1 LELVPDQLTSLR
13 TSLTHSIHSQAKRD
27 PQASRPR
34 RQTKTINHPN
44 LQLILIF
51 PKNCRKLVR
60 LENCTQFVEQHH
72 GRGASGEGEAG
83 CGAAG
88 DNVGHSGRGGRVGA
102 PERLPSL
109 LTASELAALAV
120 PGKSINVS
128 YLARLLRFMAA
139 KRILREVA
147 TVGEEGEAK
156 ERRYGLEPIARFLV
170 DDGDSF
176 LPLLLTFQDPF
187 VSYTWEHV
195 HESVLDDSVAPFTRA
210 HGVDAWEYGKQNP
223 EFDRLF
229 NRAMAGHSE
238 IYMRATLDVY
248 RGFEPVQTLVDVGGG
263 FASALRLITAR
274 YPHIKA
280 INFDQPHVIQ
290 SCPPVPGEQQSVP
303 VFFEGFFTITHVVV
317 GMPVPMWL

>member
-1 LELVPDQLTSLR
+1 MAEVPAARVRQDAGQLMTMSAIPAAVAALAR
-13 TSLTHSIHSQAKRD
+13 LNVFQALA
-27 PQASRPR
+27 QAGPD
-34 RQTKTINHPN
+34 
-44 LQLILIF
+44 
-51 PKNCRKLVR
+51 
-60 LENCTQFVEQHH
+60 
-72 GRGASGEGEAG
+72 A
-83 CGAAG
+83 
-88 DNVGHSGRGGRVGA
+88 
-102 PERLPSL
+102 L

-128 YLARLLRFMAA
+128 YLARLLRMMAGQ
-139 KRILREVA
+139 RILREVA
-147 TVGEEGEAK
+147 TLGEEGEAT

-176 LPLLLTFQDPF
+176 LPLLLAYQDPGF
-187 VSYTWEHV
+187 LYTWEHI

-210 HGVDAWEYGKQNP
+210 HGVDAWEYAKQNP

-248 RGFEPVQTLVDVGGG
+248 RGFEPVKTLVDVGGG
-263 FASALRLITAR
+263 FGSALRLITAR

-280 INFDQPHVIQ
+280 INFDQPHVFE

-303 VFFEGFFTITHVVV
+303 VFFESFFTITHVVLGNLV
-317 GMPVPMWL
+317 TMRL

>member
-1 LELVPDQLTSLR
+1 LGR
-13 TSLTHSIHSQAKRD
+13 
-27 PQASRPR
+27 
-34 RQTKTINHPN
+34 
-44 LQLILIF
+44 
-51 PKNCRKLVR
+51 
-60 LENCTQFVEQHH
+60 H
-72 GRGASGEGEAG
+72 GGGVSGEGETG
-83 CGAAG
+83 RGAAD
-88 DNVGHSGRGGRVGA
+88 DNVGHSGRGGRIGA
-102 PERLPSL
+102 PERLPGAGAGGARRA
-109 LTASELAALAV
+109 TECPELAALAV

-128 YLARLLRFMAA
+128 YLARLLRMMAG

-147 TVGEEGEAK
+147 ILGEEGEAT

-263 FASALRLITAR
+263 FGSALRLITAR

-303 VFFEGFFTITHVVV
+303 V
-317 GMPVPMWL
+317 PMWL